1 MRRVRPPACR
11 RVAVNLGRA
20 FGRSVSPPNPADA
33 RSGPCFAQSDSDRVE
48 IELWNVRGPASLRDV
63 RGAKHGSRPFTVSEF
78 DSPKCSPQRWTKAR
92 NDRSVRHMK

>member
-20 FGRSVSPPNPADA
+20 FGRSISPPNPADA

-63 RGAKHGSRPFTVSEF
+63 RREAWLEAVHGERVRFAEVFPAAVDQGAE
-78 DSPKCSPQRWTKAR
+78 
-92 NDRSVRHMK
+92 